1 MLEIEKWNDRSCY
14 VCAINYVS
22 QFRPK
27 KSTFLEIMSLFRKDP
42 LKNKYVPIIF
52 FDQTWKRLSISLLS
66 IKWLSVR
73 DVLLV
78 ERRPTT
84 PALELSSAPFSK
96 ARNKMIEFG
105 KIALLASVIH
115 MYNCNGLWVRL
126 YGFGVCY
133 FVWLYFHH
141 ILDKLQ
147 SCPCI

>member
-1 MLEIEKWNDRSCY
+1 MIEVVMFARLIKCLTLD
-14 VCAINYVS
+14 
-22 QFRPK
+22 PK
-27 KSTFLEIMSLFRKDP
+27 NQCFLKLCLHSVRILWKIR
-42 LKNKYVPIIF
+42 NIF

-115 MYNCNGLWVRL
+115 MYNCNGLWARL
-126 YGFGVCY
+126 YGLGVLFCMIIFPSY
-133 FVWLYFHH
+133 FR
-141 ILDKLQ
+141 
-147 SCPCI
+147 

>member
-1 MLEIEKWNDRSCY
+1 MIEV
-14 VCAINYVS
+14 VCTILNYVS
-22 QFRPK
+22 QDPK
-27 KSTFLEIMSLFRKDP
+27 NQRFLKLFLHSVRILWK
-42 LKNKYVPIIF
+42 ISSSIF

-115 MYNCNGLWVRL
+115 MYNCNGLWARL
-126 YGFGVCY
+126 YGLGVCY
-133 FVWLYFHH
+133 IVWLYFHH

>member
-1 MLEIEKWNDRSCY
+1 MIEV

-22 QFRPK
+22 HFRPRR
-27 KSTFLEIMSLFRKDP
+27 STLFEIISSFRKDP

-115 MYNCNGLWVRL
+115 MYNCNGLWARF
-126 YGFGVCY
+126 YGLGVLFCMIIFPSY
-133 FVWLYFHH
+133 FR
-141 ILDKLQ
+141 
-147 SCPCI
+147 

>member
-1 MLEIEKWNDRSCY
+1 MIEVVMFARLIKCLTLD
-14 VCAINYVS
+14 
-22 QFRPK
+22 PK
-27 KSTFLEIMSLFRKDP
+27 NQCFLKLCLYSVRILWKIR
-42 LKNKYVPIIF
+42 NIF

-96 ARNKMIEFG
+96 ARNEMIEFG

-115 MYNCNGLWVRL
+115 MYNCNGLWARL
-126 YGFGVCY
+126 YGLGVCY